1 REDIVPL
8 ARRFVAF
15 FGAKKS
21 RTADGTPR
29 PTLELTPEAETALA
43 RYDWPGNVRELRN
56 AIERAVIIAGGVRI
70 GPEALPQRIA
80 GAKREIPSVGGN
92 FTLDEIE
99 HEHIARILDRTA
111 TLEEGAR
118 ILGIDTSTL
127 WRKRKKL
134 DEA

>member
-1 REDIVPL
+1 VP
-8 ARRFVAF
+8 
-15 FGAKKS
+15 K
-21 RTADGTPR
+21 
-29 PTLELTPEAETALA
+29 
-43 RYDWPGNVRELRN
+43 
-56 AIERAVIIAGGVRI
+56 I

-80 GAKREIPSVGGN
+80 GAKRETPAIGGN
-92 FTLDEIE
+92 FTIE
-99 HEHIARILDRTA
+99 DIEREHIARVLDRAA